1 MTTVDRSGTTCDP
14 QRSGISGHPLEALL
28 FFRRIRSFA
37 GRSIVYTLIFNT
49 MFAAVFSVLFLLF
62 DPHVRVT
69 RVIWVNLVI
78 ANCIGFFIHGGFV
91 LGERLVG
98 RWLRGASFA
107 ARFSYYS
114 IVSVIGVFA
123 GYALGSALLDW
134 PQLMTQVFS
143 PQGATTVLLLA
154 VIISSILATIF
165 FAREQQAK
173 AEAEFQRERA
183 RVEAAEKQIRVAQL
197 QVLEAQIEPHFLYNT
212 LANVISLIDAEPAT
226 AKHMIE
232 RLIDYLRRAAV
243 ITGGADATL
252 GCQVE
257 LLRAYLDLIVLRMGS
272 RLSYRI
278 DVPPELAALPLPPM
292 LLQPIVENAIKHGI
306 EPKIA
311 GGEVSVTARRQGDR
325 LLLAVTDDGLGV
337 RATRAAGSTG
347 LGLANL
353 RERLATLHGTHAT
366 LAIEDRQPGTRV
378 TIDLPMLPEEQPA

>member
-1 MTTVDRSGTTCDP
+1 MMTVDRNDATCTQNSGMP
-14 QRSGISGHPLEALL
+14 GHPLEAIP
-28 FFRRIRSFA
+28 FFRRIRLFP
-37 GRSIVYTLIFNT
+37 GRSIVYTLIWNT
-49 MFAAVFSVLFLLF
+49 LFAAVFSVFWILF
-62 DPHVRVT
+62 DPHVRVM

-98 RWLRGASFA
+98 RWVAGASFT
-107 ARFSYYS
+107 ARSFYYS

-134 PQLMTQVFS
+134 PQLMTSVFS
-143 PQGATTVLLLA
+143 PQGATSILLLT
-154 VIISSILATIF
+154 VIISATLAAIF
-165 FAREQQAK
+165 FARERQAK
-173 AEAEFQRERA
+173 AEAEFQRGRA

-197 QVLEAQIEPHFLYNT
+197 QLLEAQIEPHFLYNT

-243 ITGGADATL
+243 ISDGADATL
-252 GCQVE
+252 GHQVD

-292 LLQPIVENAIKHGI
+292 LLQPVVENAIKHGI
-306 EPKIA
+306 EPKIS
-311 GGEVSVTARRQGDR
+311 GGEVSVTARRQGHR

-337 RATRAAGSTG
+337 RTTRGAGSTG

-353 RERLATLHGTHAT
+353 RARLSTMHGAHAT

-378 TIDLPMLPEEQPA
+378 TIDLPMVPEEQPA

>member
-1 MTTVDRSGTTCDP
+1 MP
-14 QRSGISGHPLEALL
+14 GHPLETIPL
-28 FFRRIRSFA
+28 FRRIRRFP
-37 GRSIVYTLIFNT
+37 GRGIVYTLIWNT
-49 MFAAVFSVLFLLF
+49 LFAAVFAVFWILF
-62 DPHVRVT
+62 DPHVRVM
-69 RVIWVNLVI
+69 RVIWVNLVV
-78 ANCIGFFIHGGFV
+78 ANCIGFFIHGGLV

-98 RWLRGASFA
+98 HWFAGASFA
-107 ARFSYYS
+107 GRSLYYS

-134 PQLMTQVFS
+134 PQLMTSVFS
-143 PQGATTVLLLA
+143 PQGATSILLLA
-154 VIISSILATIF
+154 VIISATLAAIF
-165 FAREQQAK
+165 FARERQAK

-183 RVEAAEKQIRVAQL
+183 RVEAAEKQTRVAQL
-197 QVLEAQIEPHFLYNT
+197 QLLEAQIEPHFLYNT

-243 ITGGADATL
+243 ITDGADATL
-252 GCQVE
+252 GHQVD
-257 LLRAYLDLIVLRMGS
+257 LLRTYLDLIVLRMGS

-292 LLQPIVENAIKHGI
+292 LLQPVVENAIKHGI
-306 EPKIA
+306 EPKIS

-337 RATRAAGSTG
+337 RTTRVAGSTG

-353 RERLATLHGTHAT
+353 RARLSTMHGARAT

-378 TIDLPMLPEEQPA
+378 TIDLPMVPEEQPA